1 MEKSLERCTT
11 ASSGSSPAGSCPR
24 QVRVTLPL
32 LDAVAWL
39 SVVNTAGYTPK
50 RPTIQGKPDATDAEL
65 NLKPSTAPNMNS
77 P

>member
-1 MEKSLERCTT
+1 
-11 ASSGSSPAGSCPR
+11 
-24 QVRVTLPL
+24 